1 MFTVSY
7 SIDYMDTNP
16 TKQSFNTLD
25 EAHEW
30 IHEEVSRRVDH
41 IVAHSAYQLSETEI
55 QDIEATEYTL
65 ISISDGV
72 VTEFMCI

>member
-25 EAHEW
+25 EAHNW
-30 IHEEVSRRVDH
+30 IHDEVSRRVDH
-41 IVAHSAYQLSETEI
+41 IVAHSPYQLSETEI
-55 QDIEATEYTL
+55 QDIEATEYSL